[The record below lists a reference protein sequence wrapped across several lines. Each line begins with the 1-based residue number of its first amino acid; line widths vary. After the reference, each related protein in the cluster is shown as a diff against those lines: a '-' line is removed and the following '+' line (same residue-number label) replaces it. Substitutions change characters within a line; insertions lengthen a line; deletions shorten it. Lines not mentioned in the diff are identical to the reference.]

1 MKTVLITL
9 AILVIGIGGFF
20 ILSNVQDQR
29 EVAKETP
36 GQNEAKEPP
45 AQNEGQKEG
54 GAVSKVDGESIYKT
68 TCAGCHGDQYQGG
81 VGPSLKGVGSR
92 LSEKE
97 IENIVQHGRGN
108 MPSGLVSKEDAP
120 GMAAW
125 LKTLK

>member
-1 MKTVLITL
+1 MKTILIAL

-20 ILSNVQDQR
+20 VLSNVQS
-29 EVAKETP
+29 EKETAKETP
-36 GQNEAKEPP
+36 TQH
-45 AQNEGQKEG
+45 EGQEEAGGG
-54 GAVSKVDGESIYKT
+54 GAVSKVDGESIYKN

-108 MPSGLVSKEDAP
+108 MPAGLVTKEDAP

>member
-1 MKTVLITL
+1 MKNTVLIAL

-20 ILSNVQDQR
+20 VLSNVQDQK
-29 EVAKETP
+29 EEAQETP
-36 GQNEAKEPP
+36 AK
-45 AQNEGQKEG
+45 NEGQEG
-54 GAVSKVDGESIYKT
+54 KGTISKVDGESIYKN

-92 LSEKE
+92 LSDKE
-97 IENIVQHGRGN
+97 IEDIIQHGRGG

-120 GMAAW
+120 AMAAW